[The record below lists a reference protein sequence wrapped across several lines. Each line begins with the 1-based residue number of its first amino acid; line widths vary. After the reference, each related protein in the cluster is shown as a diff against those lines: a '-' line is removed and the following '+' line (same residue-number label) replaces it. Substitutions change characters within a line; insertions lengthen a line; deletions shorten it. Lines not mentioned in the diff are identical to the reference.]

1 MRKQKSRLSLAIAL
15 PFVWGS
21 SQASMGNLG
30 TTYGLMPGDIATA
43 QALSMFNEQASATYY
58 NPSYLTADERGEM
71 TAGILHADQEL
82 RAARSGANSDVLSDS
97 PSQHVLL
104 GFKTNLA
111 SLTRAERPLYL
122 GLVLGVEKYGKE
134 MLAFKSET
142 SETGQFLQFG
152 REPLFL
158 NVGGAA
164 PLMDGLSV
172 GASARVTLEAAANLQ
187 AVSELNGETTQ
198 ERLSVNAEP
207 SLKEIL
213 GATITPAELFCESDC
228 FWDGWE
234 MALAYRTK
242 SAASTSVDSN
252 VIVNQTIPDPGLTIA
267 VSTIDSFQPE
277 TFALGVQ
284 YKGDRWRVGGSVEQ
298 QRWSELEDEFASDT
312 IKDQESLSPAERIQ
326 FSDIIIPR
334 LGAEYQL
341 NQNFIVSSGI
351 AYEESPLDST
361 RNQELN
367 YFDTDKAVFG
377 LGLTALYNRTRI
389 LSYPVRLDLS
399 YQYQRLLERDFTT
412 VSVDSSGRTT
422 DSSVVADGDIH
433 VFSGSITLKF

>member
-1 MRKQKSRLSLAIAL
+1 MKKQKRLLSLAIAL
-15 PFVWGS
+15 PFTWGTAH
-21 SQASMGNLG
+21 ASMGNLG
-30 TTYGLMPGDIATA
+30 TTYGLMPADIATA

-71 TAGILHADQEL
+71 SAGILHADQEL
-82 RAARSGANSDVLSDS
+82 RAARSGTNSDILSDS

-111 SLTRAERPLYL
+111 SLTRTERPLYL

-158 NVGGAA
+158 NIGGAM
-164 PLMDGLSV
+164 PLMGGLSV
-172 GASARVTLEAAANLQ
+172 GASARVTLEAAANLE
-187 AVSELNGETTQ
+187 AVSELNGETSR
-198 ERLSVNAEP
+198 ERLAVNAEP
-207 SLKEIL
+207 SLKAIL
-213 GATITPAELFCESDC
+213 GTTITPAQLFCSKDC
-228 FWDGWE
+228 AWDGLE
-234 MALAYRTK
+234 MALSYRTK
-242 SAASTSVDSN
+242 SASSTAVDAN
-252 VIVNQTIPDPGLTIA
+252 VIVNQTIPDPGLTLA

-277 TFALGVQ
+277 TFSLGLQ
-284 YKGDRWRVGGSVEQ
+284 YKGEGWRIGGSVEQ
-298 QRWSELEDEFASDT
+298 QRWSELEEEFASDT
-312 IKDQESLSPAERIQ
+312 IKDQDSLSPAEQIQ

-334 LGAEYQL
+334 VGAEYQL
-341 NQNFIVSSGI
+341 SEHFMVSSGF

-367 YFDTDKAVFG
+367 YLDTDKAVFG
-377 LGLTALYNRTRI
+377 VGLTALYKRTRI
-389 LSYPVRLDLS
+389 LSYPVRLDLA
-399 YQYQRLLERDFTT
+399 YQYQRLFERDFTA
-412 VSVDSSGRTT
+412 VAVNSSGQTT
-422 DSSVVADGDIH
+422 ESSVVADGDIH